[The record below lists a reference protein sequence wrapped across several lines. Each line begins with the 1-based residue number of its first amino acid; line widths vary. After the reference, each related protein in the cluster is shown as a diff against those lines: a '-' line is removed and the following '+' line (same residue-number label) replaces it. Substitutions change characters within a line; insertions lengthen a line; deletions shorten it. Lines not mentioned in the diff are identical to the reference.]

1 MKCTFISPHR
11 SDVGRANP
19 APDKHDRIRSDSG
32 GKLNK
37 RGWMTSLCLI
47 TAILFLGLNSLTA
60 GHCKGIGNNSQ
71 WMNPVHHELNIIKEA
86 ACKIASLNEVDKW
99 HRIVD
104 SQVPILLKI
113 ERFSFDLSYA
123 PEVKSSRMAT
133 WSTDGGHPNT
143 AEIYFKPET
152 TNTDHQFGR
161 LMNYNGSTHQ
171 NLSMLLFRYEP
182 INRYSTILNK
192 RLTGCFNKPG
202 SNVQNKYLTP
212 LNNLLWLV

>member
-11 SDVGRANP
+11 SDVGRAKP
-19 APDKHDRIRSDSG
+19 ASDKHDRIRSDSG

-60 GHCKGIGNNSQ
+60 GHCNGIGNNSQ
-71 WMNPVHHELNIIKEA
+71 WKNPVHHELILIKEA
-86 ACKIASLNEVDKW
+86 DYKMASLNEVDKW

-104 SQVPILLKI
+104 SQVPITLKI

-152 TNTDHQFGR
+152 TNTDHQFGQ
-161 LMNYNGSTHQ
+161 LMNYNESIQ
-171 NLSMLLFRYEP
+171 MDMFLFRNEP
-182 INRYSTILNK
+182 NITNSTLLNK
-192 RLTGCFNKPG
+192 RLAGCINKLG
-202 SNVQNKYLTP
+202 SNVQIKYLTP

>member
-19 APDKHDRIRSDSG
+19 APDKNDRIRSDSG
-32 GKLNK
+32 GYQNK
-37 RGWMTSLCLI
+37 RGWITSLCLV
-47 TAILFLGLNSLTA
+47 TAILLLGLNSLTA
-60 GHCKGIGNNSQ
+60 RQCEGTGIYHQ
-71 WMNPVHHELNIIKEA
+71 CLNPIHHETDFMKEDGIRLSSR
-86 ACKIASLNEVDKW
+86 KEVLSSY
-99 HRIVD
+99 RIVD

-133 WSTDGGHPNT
+133 WSKDGGHPNT

-152 TNTDHQFGR
+152 TNTEHQFGR
-161 LMNYNGSTHQ
+161 LMNYFGSMHM
-171 NLSMLLFRYEP
+171 NMMLFRNELK
-182 INRYSTILNK
+182 ITNSTVLNK
-192 RLTGCFNKPG
+192 RLTGCINKPG
-202 SNVQNKYLTP
+202 SNVRIKNLTP